1 VRPLAAAGAVDH
13 DALVRLAEA
22 QFGHMAPRPVPEP
35 DAARFTGG
43 GEARRDKQLEQAHFA
58 LALES
63 PGYRDDEIY
72 TAQIYASALGGGM
85 SSRLFQEIRER
96 RGLAYSVFSFA
107 SAFRDCGL
115 FSVYAGAAPD
125 RGAELLP
132 AIAAEM
138 TGLSWALSSLLRKHL
153 SRCSF
158 HAGDGVLARA
168 RSVKS
173 PWELERIAR
182 AGSRHA
188 AALLSLL
195 PPFLSPGM
203 TEEAVAHRTWE
214 VLFGQGHHGL
224 LRMQNPGDEIFLGH
238 VSAGESGN
246 YPSVMNGPLGV
257 RGVHPS
263 APFMGSPSTIWHEG
277 EPLTIDVGFTLEG
290 YQTDKTQVYWAGTR
304 ESIPPAVRAAH
315 DFCVD
320 LQQRISEMLRPGTS
334 PAELATLAFSR
345 AAAKGWGE
353 GFMGLG
359 GNKVS
364 FIGHGIGLAIDEYPA
379 LAPGIDVPLQENMVL
394 ALEPKI
400 GIPGMG
406 MVGVENT
413 FRVTSTGGHCLTGH
427 DFDITCVSP
436 AGARGRLA

>member
-1 VRPLAAAGAVDH
+1 MCAFPSHVPRDEIENRQELCRRLCAGEVPDAGGLLVFSRLNIYYLTGTLAAGLLWLPLKGPPVLLCRRGESRARLESPVASIFPFTSFRDVP
-13 DALVRLAEA
+13 LLLAEA
-22 QFGHMAPRPVPEP
+22 GSPLS
-35 DAARFTGG
+35 AA
-43 GEARRDKQLEQAHFA
+43 
-58 LALES
+58 
-63 PGYRDDEIY
+63 
-72 TAQIYASALGGGM
+72 
-85 SSRLFQEIRER
+85 
-96 RGLAYSVFSFA
+96 V
-107 SAFRDCGL
+107 
-115 FSVYAGAAPD
+115 
-125 RGAELLP
+125 
-132 AIAAEM
+132 AAEM

-188 AALLSLL
+188 AALQSLL

-203 TEEAVAHRTWE
+203 TEEAVAHRTWQ

-238 VSAGESGN
+238 VSAGENGN

-345 AAAKGWGE
+345 AAAKGWRE

-400 GIPGMG
+400 GIPGTG

-427 DFDITCVSP
+427 DFDIICVSP

>member
-1 VRPLAAAGAVDH
+1 MCAFPGHVPSDEIESRQQLCRRLCAGEVPDAGGLLVFSRLNIYYLTGTLAAGILWLPLEGSPVLLCRRGESRARLESPVGSIFPFTSFRDVPH
-13 DALVRLAEA
+13 LLAEA
-22 QFGHMAPRPVPEP
+22 G
-35 DAARFTGG
+35 
-43 GEARRDKQLEQAHFA
+43 
-58 LALES
+58 S
-63 PGYRDDEIY
+63 PLP
-72 TAQIYASALGGGM
+72 TA
-85 SSRLFQEIRER
+85 
-96 RGLAYSVFSFA
+96 V
-107 SAFRDCGL
+107 
-115 FSVYAGAAPD
+115 
-125 RGAELLP
+125 
-132 AIAAEM
+132 AAEM
-138 TGLSWALSSLLRKHL
+138 GGLSWSLSTLLRKHL
-153 SRCSF
+153 RHCSF

-173 PWELERIAR
+173 AWEMERIAR
-182 AGSRHA
+182 AGNRHA
-188 AALLSLL
+188 AALQSLL

-224 LRMQNPGDEIFLGH
+224 LRMQNLGDEIFLGH

-263 APFMGSPSTIWHEG
+263 VPFMGSPSTVWLEG
-277 EPLTIDVGFTLEG
+277 QPLTIDVGFSFEG

-304 ESIPPAVRAAH
+304 ESIPSPVRAAH

-320 LQQRISEMLRPGTS
+320 LQQQLSERLRPGAT
-334 PAELATLAFSR
+334 PAELASFAFSR

-353 GFMGLG
+353 GFMALG
-359 GNKVS
+359 GNKVG

-379 LAPGIDVPLQENMVL
+379 LATGIDIPLEENMVL

-400 GIPGMG
+400 GIHGTG

-413 FRVTSTGGHCLTGH
+413 FEVSSSGGRCLTGH
-427 DFDITCVSP
+427 DFDMICVSP
-436 AGARGRLA
+436 AGALGHLE